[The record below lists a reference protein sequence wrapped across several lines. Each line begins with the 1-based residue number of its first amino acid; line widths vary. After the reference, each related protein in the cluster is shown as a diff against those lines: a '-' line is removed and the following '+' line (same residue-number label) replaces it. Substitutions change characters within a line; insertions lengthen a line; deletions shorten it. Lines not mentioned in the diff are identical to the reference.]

1 MTAATTAWGPRP
13 PKSALHLW
21 SRYCFQWLWEPPVW
35 LLARLPL
42 LLLTVLEVEV
52 PQSGRGRM
60 REPRWRRRI
69 WIDRERPRL
78 ERNADPQ
85 AQERELRQLLSDH
98 SLTRV
103 PTRPGAAPP
112 LPCPG
117 GRHRLDIDDSP
128 YRPLGARR
136 AVGIAHSEY
145 GRVLADNTERSL
157 PGRLRLRCP
166 DAWVRR

>member
-1 MTAATTAWGPRP
+1 
-13 PKSALHLW
+13 
-21 SRYCFQWLWEPPVW
+21 
-35 LLARLPL
+35 
-42 LLLTVLEVEV
+42 
-52 PQSGRGRM
+52 M
-60 REPRWRRRI
+60 RKPRWRRRI
-69 WIDRERPRL
+69 WIDRERLRV
-78 ERNADPQ
+78 ERITDPQ

-98 SLTRV
+98 SLTCA
-103 PTRPGAAPP
+103 PTRPGAALP

-117 GRHRLDIDDSP
+117 GRHRLDIDDSS

-145 GRVLADNTERSL
+145 GRVLADNTLRSL

>member
-1 MTAATTAWGPRP
+1 
-13 PKSALHLW
+13 
-21 SRYCFQWLWEPPVW
+21 
-35 LLARLPL
+35 
-42 LLLTVLEVEV
+42 
-52 PQSGRGRM
+52 M
-60 REPRWRRRI
+60 RKPRWRRRI
-69 WIDRERPRL
+69 WIDRERLRL
-78 ERNADPQ
+78 ERNTDPQ

-98 SLTRV
+98 SLTCV

-117 GRHRLDIDDSP
+117 GRHRLDIDDSY

-136 AVGIAHSEY
+136 AVGIARSEY

-166 DAWVRR
+166 DARVRR